1 MKNQNTQDILNEIRL
16 RINYD
21 PSKTLTE
28 NKSLL
33 SEQKKELSFFYNTID
48 DKLPK
53 IVLDNKK
60 FVGSLVEQNS
70 NLELK
75 SLSTYTGISG
85 PIFFEKSNLKG
96 ISFIKKRTDWLK
108 DYTFDKQSSGCSY
121 IETLYPISK
130 NQDLYEKKFND
141 FFNTHVGQ
149 VRSFTLMDGSRYF
162 ATPLIGCNDGN
173 IYFGG
178 YKNTS
183 TGEMYVPPKLSPK
196 IDLKIKET
204 SDSLIAAADD
214 DVMSSPEKFAKFLY
228 KLRDIVSSVE
238 FQIFA
243 AALSISI
250 AVVAG
255 PVAALFSKL
264 LDWGIDVIVLIADLI
279 AALMY
284 PENTLHFEH
293 LGQDVINIGLSFGIM
308 GLFKLG
314 AKTLKEAVNLL
325 TPELKLAI
333 KQFREWITSS
343 LNKIISMVEGTSIS
357 GFLKTFKE
365 WVENLFDKNFGK
377 IFSSFVLIGLPVST
391 MIYLSMLLAEPLFKK
406 IEGPLSTI
414 VGIPLVWLKD
424 WRLGDEIPAEYAQKL
439 EKINP
444 KMQEGQS
451 EELEKIE
458 QSSEKPTEQDLLDKN
473 SEKMQSIS
481 KTIIES
487 NEKLK
492 ENNNQEYCNRLIS
505 HLSEPCKGYLE
516 KKLTENKVNFA
527 IEGENSGLLMVDN
540 IGYIIEWIPSP
551 PRLLDTS
558 EKELTCIDDNTL
570 PSPVSKG

>member
-1 MKNQNTQDILNEIRL
+1 MKNQNPQDILNEILL
-16 RINYD
+16 RMRYD
-21 PSKTLTE
+21 SSKTLSE
-28 NKSLL
+28 NKEIILEQGSADININRKNQEQLSQSSETIKQQLRPGEVDVSNEYMKVPGHIAISSPGNTYIWIPKESKYTLFSGSKDDFKYMDWSQVKKIPTYKQLITLL
-33 SEQKKELSFFYNTID
+33 KPGTLKSFTTPSGEKYFYVPKINPEFGD
-48 DKLPK
+48 LKLYGYLNVDGQRYVLPK
-53 IVLDNKK
+53 PP
-60 FVGSLVEQNS
+60 
-70 NLELK
+70 
-75 SLSTYTGISG
+75 SG
-85 PIFFEKSNLKG
+85 N
-96 ISFIKKRTDWLK
+96 
-108 DYTFDKQSSGCSY
+108 
-121 IETLYPISK
+121 
-130 NQDLYEKKFND
+130 N
-141 FFNTHVGQ
+141 
-149 VRSFTLMDGSRYF
+149 
-162 ATPLIGCNDGN
+162 
-173 IYFGG
+173 
-178 YKNTS
+178 
-183 TGEMYVPPKLSPK
+183 
-196 IDLKIKET
+196 LKIKKT

-214 DVMSSPEKFAKFLY
+214 DVMSSPEKFAEFLY
-228 KLRDIVSSVE
+228 KLRDIVSSVV
-238 FQIFA
+238 FQIFS
-243 AALSISI
+243 AALSIAI
-250 AVVAG
+250 ATVAG

-481 KTIIES
+481 KTIQES
-487 NEKLK
+487 NKKLT